1 MVSLWQ
7 FFGLPDPDGNKPP
20 LKKKR
25 SARPQSTQQS
35 NDEPMM
41 DADLLDIPP
50 PVTQMMPM
58 ATPQQRRE
66 IPFDWKGPVTSDGE
80 PFHDLGIPLTYQ
92 NQIPDKAVRYVS
104 PDEKFRIPFHEMF
117 ERVIQGDSIILDLRS
132 LLHMETHQDALKREL
147 KSRSSHY
154 GIGVYALD
162 QYDKLFLI
170 PGKNVVVDATKHE
183 LGLTPQMTPSAML

>member
-7 FFGLPDPDGNKPP
+7 FFGLPDPDGNKLPT
-20 LKKKR
+20 KKKR
-25 SARPQSTQQS
+25 SERALTQQS
-35 NDEPMM
+35 NHETLI
-41 DADLLDIPP
+41 DADHLDIPP
-50 PVTQMMPM
+50 PVNQMMPR
-58 ATPQQRRE
+58 ATPQQRKE

-92 NQIPDKAVRYVS
+92 NLIPDKAVRYVS

-117 ERVIQGDSIILDLRS
+117 DRVIQGDSIILDLRS

-170 PGKNVVVDATKHE
+170 PGKDVVVDATKHE
-183 LGLTPQMTPSAML
+183 LGLTPQMTPSSML